1 MLGIA
6 QISSFIPQTKLCNYD
21 CMDKFG
27 VDEVFIKDK
36 IGFTHLSRKQKH
48 EKTSDLCV
56 KAYEKLENL
65 DKNEVQCVI
74 LVTQN
79 SDFKIPH
86 TSAILHKKLD
96 LPQNCACFDI
106 NLACS
111 GYIYA
116 LGVILSF
123 MRDFGFEKGLLFTCD
138 PYSEVIN
145 VGDKNTAL
153 LFGDAAT
160 ATLITPKPLYVAKAF
175 KFGTDGRGF
184 EAVFCEKDRLS
195 MDGRAVFGF
204 AMQSITQHIQDFLQE
219 NSLKKDNIDKFL
231 FHQGSKFII
240 TSLAQRLG
248 LDEGKIPFCAAKYGN
263 TISSSVPL
271 MLEGELKTANL
282 KRILACGFGGG
293 LSWGSCILERV

>member
-48 EKTSDLCV
+48 EKASDLCV

-65 DKNEVQCVI
+65 DKNEVQCVV

-79 SDFKIPH
+79 GDFKIPH

-138 PYSEVIN
+138 PYSEVITQ
-145 VGDKNTAL
+145 VIKTQPCFLGTQPL
-153 LFGDAAT
+153 PHLSHQSHFMS
-160 ATLITPKPLYVAKAF
+160 PKPL
-175 KFGTDGRGF
+175 
-184 EAVFCEKDRLS
+184 
-195 MDGRAVFGF
+195 
-204 AMQSITQHIQDFLQE
+204 
-219 NSLKKDNIDKFL
+219 NS
-231 FHQGSKFII
+231 
-240 TSLAQRLG
+240 AR
-248 LDEGKIPFCAAKYGN
+248 
-263 TISSSVPL
+263 
-271 MLEGELKTANL
+271 TAGAL
-282 KRILACGFGGG
+282 KRYFARKIGFLWMGGRCLALLC
-293 LSWGSCILERV
+293 RA